1 MRTDFFVG
9 RTITIYHIKD
19 TIMKP
24 STAVRLICCLSVITI
39 FSCNANLSSDNA
51 KVSYGIGM
59 QFAKDMKNRGMDI
72 DMKAFMDGFNDAIK
86 GNKSRVTDEEVRNA
100 FQKVSMDMMKKQ
112 ADNAAESEK
121 KGAEYLEKNRAKA
134 GVKVTNSGLQ
144 YEVIKEG
151 TGRSPLATNT
161 VKVHYRGTLIDGTE
175 FDSSYKRNQP
185 AEFKL
190 NEVIP
195 GWTEGLQLMKVGSKY
210 KLTIP
215 GNLGYGERGGPG
227 IPGNSVLIFDVELLD
242 VK

>member
-1 MRTDFFVG
+1 
-9 RTITIYHIKD
+9 
-19 TIMKP
+19 MKP